1 MNKVLGKGLEAL
13 IKKHDTEENSRYLS
27 GEISIKKIQP
37 NPNQPRQTFD
47 PNKMEELKQSI
58 KEKGVLQPITVKQLK
73 NGLFEVVAGE
83 RRYRAAKAIG
93 LKWIPA
99 YTINIKNDSEMMEL
113 ALIENIQRVDL
124 NPIEEAEGYAVLRG
138 KYQFTQK
145 EIAKKVSKSR
155 TEIANKIRLLKLPP
169 IIKDSLRENQ
179 ISYGH
184 ARALISIKESKT
196 MIAIFYNIIKNK
208 ISVRETEKI
217 IKAIRKNRITKAQ
230 PVHYQF
236 EQCEKKLQKHLLT
249 KVSIHIKAKKGLIS
263 IQFDSI
269 KKLNKIIKDIINV

>member
-37 NPNQPRQTFD
+37 NPNQPRQTFN

-58 KEKGVLQPITVKQLK
+58 KEKGVLQPLTVKQLK
-73 NGLFEVVAGE
+73 NGLFEIVAGE

-113 ALIENIQRVDL
+113 ALIENIQRVNL

-138 KYQFTQK
+138 KYQFSQK

-184 ARALISIKESKT
+184 ARALIGIKESKT

-217 IKAIRKNRITKAQ
+217 IKAIQKNGITKVQ
-230 PVHYQF
+230 TSNYQF
-236 EQCEKKLQKHLLT
+236 EESEKKLQ
-249 KVSIHIKAKKGLIS
+249 
-263 IQFDSI
+263 
-269 KKLNKIIKDIINV
+269 

>member
-37 NPNQPRQTFD
+37 NSNQPRQTFD
-47 PNKMEELKQSI
+47 QNKMEELKQSI
-58 KEKGVLQPITVKQLK
+58 KEKGILQPITVKQLK
-73 NGLFEVVAGE
+73 NGLFEIVAGE

-113 ALIENIQRVDL
+113 ALIENIQRVNL
-124 NPIEEAEGYAVLRG
+124 NPIEEAEGYAILRG

-217 IKAIRKNRITKAQ
+217 IKAIQKNGITKVQ
-230 PVHYQF
+230 TSNYQF
-236 EQCEKKLQKHLLT
+236 EESEKKLQEYFLT
-249 KVSIHIKAKKGLIS
+249 KVSIHMKAKKGLIS